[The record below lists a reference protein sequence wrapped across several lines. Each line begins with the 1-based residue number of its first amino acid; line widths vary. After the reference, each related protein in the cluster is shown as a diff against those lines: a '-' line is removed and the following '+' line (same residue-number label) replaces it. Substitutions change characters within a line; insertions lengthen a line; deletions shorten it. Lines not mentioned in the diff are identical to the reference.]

1 MTIEFVVC
9 RSSTVL
15 TAVAKSP
22 RLLLPVR
29 IAAVRRRA
37 WLQEETLWRGRPSAV
52 ILVGHVFMMLIVLIG
67 VPLLAGF
74 IASKTNDLD
83 TVSRINHIG
92 WLVTLVVLVIQL
104 FNFLIALARLQGTF
118 YTITNQRVMIER
130 GILSKSLSEID
141 LRYIDETE
149 FFQRFMDRLLGVGN
163 VVLISSD
170 KVFPQTTLQ
179 NIKDPR
185 GVREL
190 IRSHAYQASQRQLFT
205 RAT

>member
-1 MTIEFVVC
+1 M
-9 RSSTVL
+9 
-15 TAVAKSP
+15 AAQAAAPAAASP
-22 RLLLPVR
+22 
-29 IAAVRRRA
+29 
-37 WLQEETLWRGRPSAV
+37 LQEETLWRGRPSAAV
-52 ILVGHVFMMLIVLIG
+52 LVGHVFVMLLVLIG
-67 VPLLAGF
+67 VPLLTGF
-74 IASKTNDLD
+74 IASKTNTPNLKQYGLY
-83 TVSRINHIG
+83 I
-92 WLVTLVVLVIQL
+92 TLVILIFQ
-104 FNFLIALARLQGTF
+104 FANFLIALARLQSTV

-130 GILSKSLSEID
+130 GILSKSLNEID